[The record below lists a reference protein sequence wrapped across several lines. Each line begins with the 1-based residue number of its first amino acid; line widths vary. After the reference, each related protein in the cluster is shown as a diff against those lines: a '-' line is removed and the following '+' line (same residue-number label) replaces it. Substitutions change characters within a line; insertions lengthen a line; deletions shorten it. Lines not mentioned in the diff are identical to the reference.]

1 MFRFYFHIIKKYI
14 RHYIL
19 LIVLFVITN
28 ALSLVTPYA
37 LKIIIDK
44 TIPQGTYEDLVK
56 IVLLLLGCYIIRIGF
71 SFYSGI
77 LYVNVSRK
85 IIADI
90 RRVLYKNLLKKDTS
104 FFKESKTGELIYLL
118 TNDVD
123 KVQNFFSSTL
133 LNYINNSMVVL
144 GVLGVMF
151 YFNVSLTLV
160 SLVVLPF
167 LVINTFAL
175 KGKIKQ
181 TYLKLVDIEGNIYNY
196 FLERIR
202 NIRVLKS
209 NNVLSEEIETLNNY
223 HNTWRE
229 NAVENTYWNGI
240 SSNIT
245 TFLIAIG
252 PLIILLYGGKLV
264 YSDLM
269 TIGTLI
275 AFIQY
280 LNRIYAPIIGLA
292 AGANEFFQSKVSMKR
307 IYDNITE
314 EENTDDLKEE
324 VLEVS
329 TITLKNI
336 TVKYHEKYILKDF
349 SYTFNSGK
357 TYGIK
362 GKSGIGKSTM
372 VNLIMNFINPDS
384 GHININN
391 ISIDKV
397 KNLTSLIGLIE
408 KENQLF
414 HDTVINNIKYGAE
427 KENIME
433 FREIIRIICLSD
445 VIDRLEDH
453 ENTTITFS
461 GSTLSD
467 GEKQRI
473 AIARVFYKQPEII
486 IFDEATASLDVGL
499 ERIILKNIREKLPNA
514 IILII
519 SHRNNLHEF
528 CDEIIDFEKL
538 AYENNTKLLV
548 TS

>member
-1 MFRFYFHIIKKYI
+1 M
-14 RHYIL
+14 

-167 LVINTFAL
+167 LIINTFAL
-175 KGKIKQ
+175 KGKIKK

-209 NNVLSEEIETLNNY
+209 NNVLSEEIQTLNNY
-223 HNTWRE
+223 HNTWCE

-349 SYTFNSGK
+349 SYTFDSGK

-445 VIDRLEDH
+445 VIDRLEYH

>member
-175 KGKIKQ
+175 KGKIKK

-314 EENTDDLKEE
+314 EENTDDLKEK

-427 KENIME
+427 KENIIE

-538 AYENNTKLLV
+538 SYENNTKLLV

>member
-167 LVINTFAL
+167 LIINTFAL
-175 KGKIKQ
+175 KGKIKK

-209 NNVLSEEIETLNNY
+209 NNVLSEEIQTLNNY

-349 SYTFNSGK
+349 SYTFDSGK

-445 VIDRLEDH
+445 VIDRLEYH

>member
-175 KGKIKQ
+175 KGKIKK

-314 EENTDDLKEE
+314 EENTDDLKEK

>member
-133 LNYINNSMVVL
+133 LNYINNSMVVI

-167 LVINTFAL
+167 LIINTFAL
-175 KGKIKQ
+175 KGKIKK

-209 NNVLSEEIETLNNY
+209 NNVLSEEIQTLNNY

-314 EENTDDLKEE
+314 EENTDDLKEK

>member
-44 TIPQGTYEDLVK
+44 TIPQGIYEDLVK

-133 LNYINNSMVVL
+133 LNYINNSMVVI

-314 EENTDDLKEE
+314 EENTDDLKEK

>member
-1 MFRFYFHIIKKYI
+1 
-14 RHYIL
+14 
-19 LIVLFVITN
+19 V
-28 ALSLVTPYA
+28 
-37 LKIIIDK
+37 
-44 TIPQGTYEDLVK
+44 
-56 IVLLLLGCYIIRIGF
+56 
-71 SFYSGI
+71 
-77 LYVNVSRK
+77 
-85 IIADI
+85 
-90 RRVLYKNLLKKDTS
+90 
-104 FFKESKTGELIYLL
+104 
-118 TNDVD
+118 
-123 KVQNFFSSTL
+123 
-133 LNYINNSMVVL
+133 
-144 GVLGVMF
+144 
-151 YFNVSLTLV
+151 
-160 SLVVLPF
+160 
-167 LVINTFAL
+167 
-175 KGKIKQ
+175 
-181 TYLKLVDIEGNIYNY
+181 
-196 FLERIR
+196 
-202 NIRVLKS
+202 
-209 NNVLSEEIETLNNY
+209 
-223 HNTWRE
+223 
-229 NAVENTYWNGI
+229 
-240 SSNIT
+240 
-245 TFLIAIG
+245 
-252 PLIILLYGGKLV
+252 
-264 YSDLM
+264 

-314 EENTDDLKEE
+314 EENTDYLKEE

-349 SYTFNSGK
+349 SYTFDSGK

-433 FREIIRIICLSD
+433 FREIIRIICLSN

-453 ENTTITFS
+453 ENTTIPFS
-461 GSTLSD
+461 GSNLTD

>member
-1 MFRFYFHIIKKYI
+1 MFKFYYHIVKKYAS
-14 RHYIL
+14 RYLL
-19 LIVLFVITN
+19 LIILFTITN

-37 LKIIIDK
+37 LKIIIDQ
-44 TIPQGTYEDLVK
+44 TIPHGTYSDLVQ
-56 IVLLLLGCYIIRIGF
+56 IILVLLACYIIRIGF

-85 IIADI
+85 IVADI
-90 RRVLYKNLLKKDTS
+90 RRILYKNLLNKDTS
-104 FFKESKTGELIYLL
+104 FFKESKTGELIYFL
-118 TNDVD
+118 TSDVD

-133 LNYINNSMVVL
+133 LNYINNAMVVV
-144 GVLGVMF
+144 GVISVMF

-160 SLVVLPF
+160 SLAILPF
-167 LVINTFAL
+167 VIINTFML
-175 KGKIKQ
+175 KGKIKESYHQ
-181 TYLKLVDIEGNIYNY
+181 LVDIEGNIYNY

-209 NNVLSEEIETLNNY
+209 YNAFPKEIQTLDGY
-223 HNTWRE
+223 HDQWRQH
-229 NAVENTYWNGI
+229 AVKNTYWNGI

-252 PLIILLYGGKLV
+252 PLIVLLYGGKLV
-264 YSDLM
+264 YSKVL

-280 LNRIYAPIIGLA
+280 LNRIYAPVISLA
-292 AGANEFFQSKVSMKR
+292 AGVNEFFQSKVSMKR
-307 IYDNITE
+307 IYDNIDPNQ
-314 EENTDDLKEE
+314 ENEPEGEE
-324 VLEVS
+324 VQDVHS
-329 TITLKNI
+329 I
-336 TVKYHEKYILKDF
+336 ILKDVSVQYHDKVILNHF
-349 SYTFNSGK
+349 NYTFRKGK

-372 VNLIMNFINPDS
+372 ANLIMKFVKSDS
-384 GHININN
+384 GEIYINN
-391 ISIDKV
+391 IPLERV
-397 KNLTSLIGLIE
+397 KNLYSITALIE

-414 HDTVINNIKYGAE
+414 HDTVSNNIRYGSE
-427 KENIME
+427 ENKNIKLE
-433 FREIIRIICLSD
+433 EILRMSSLTE
-445 VIDRLEDH
+445 VVHKLENK

-473 AIARVFYKQPEII
+473 AIARAFHKQPDII
-486 IFDEATASLDVGL
+486 IFDEATASLDINL
-499 ERIILKNIREKLPNA
+499 EYSIIRSIKEKLPNA

-519 SHRNNLHEF
+519 SHRNNLNEF
-528 CDEIIDFEKL
+528 CDEIIDFEKITH
-538 AYENNTKLLV
+538 ENNTKLLV

>member
-19 LIVLFVITN
+19 LIILFVITN

-44 TIPQGTYEDLVK
+44 TIPQGTYEDLLK

-90 RRVLYKNLLKKDTS
+90 RRILYKNLLKKDTS

-151 YFNVSLTLV
+151 YFNISLTLV

-209 NNVLSEEIETLNNY
+209 NNVLSQEIQTLNNY

-307 IYDNITE
+307 IYNNITE
-314 EENTDDLKEE
+314 EENTDDLQEK
-324 VLEVS
+324 VLEIS

-336 TVKYHEKYILKDF
+336 TVKYHEIYILKDF

-538 AYENNTKLLV
+538 SYENNTKLLV

>member
-167 LVINTFAL
+167 LIINTFAL
-175 KGKIKQ
+175 KGKIKK

-209 NNVLSEEIETLNNY
+209 NNVLSEEIQTLNNY

-349 SYTFNSGK
+349 SYTFDSGK

-433 FREIIRIICLSD
+433 FREIIRIICLSN

-473 AIARVFYKQPEII
+473 AIARIFYKQPEII

>member
-175 KGKIKQ
+175 KGKIKK

-314 EENTDDLKEE
+314 EENTDDLKEK

-349 SYTFNSGK
+349 SYIFNNGK

-427 KENIME
+427 KENIMA

-445 VIDRLEDH
+445 VIDRLEYH

>member
-1 MFRFYFHIIKKYI
+1 MFRFYFYIIKKYI

-133 LNYINNSMVVL
+133 LNYINNSMVVI

-167 LVINTFAL
+167 LIINTFAL
-175 KGKIKQ
+175 KGKIKK

-307 IYDNITE
+307 IYDNITK
-314 EENTDDLKEE
+314 EENTDDLKEK

-349 SYTFNSGK
+349 SYIFNSGK

-538 AYENNTKLLV
+538 SYENNTKLLV

>member
-1 MFRFYFHIIKKYI
+1 MFRFYFYIIKKYI

-133 LNYINNSMVVL
+133 LNYINNIMVVL

-167 LVINTFAL
+167 LIMNTFAL
-175 KGKIKQ
+175 KGKIKK

-280 LNRIYAPIIGLA
+280 LNRIYSPIIGLA

-307 IYDNITE
+307 IYDNITK
-314 EENTDDLKEE
+314 EENTDDLKEK

-349 SYTFNSGK
+349 SYIFNSGK

-538 AYENNTKLLV
+538 SYENNTKLLV

>member
-1 MFRFYFHIIKKYI
+1 M
-14 RHYIL
+14 

-175 KGKIKQ
+175 KGKIKK

-314 EENTDDLKEE
+314 EENTDDLKEK

>member
-44 TIPQGTYEDLVK
+44 TIPQGTYEDLLK
-56 IVLLLLGCYIIRIGF
+56 IVMLLLGCYIIRIGF

-133 LNYINNSMVVL
+133 LNYINNSMVVI

-167 LVINTFAL
+167 LIINTFAL
-175 KGKIKQ
+175 KGKIKK

-397 KNLTSLIGLIE
+397 KNLSSLIGLIE

-499 ERIILKNIREKLPNA
+499 ERIILKSIKEKLPNA